1 MAEKKNH
8 NMVAASTETDHKLE
22 QAKSVGNAS
31 GLRIGAIILWV
42 CAIAF
47 EVLGIMAILG
57 KLHITFLPT
66 MVQLIGFI
74 VLDLACVIIGA
85 QLWKKANHIKPMSK
99 KNKFLFWLYNNMGVI
114 VCIIAFV
121 PYIIL
126 LLKDKNLD
134 KKTKAIAVVVAL
146 VALLVGGVSSY
157 DWNPVSS
164 EELEAAGTYIEG
176 TVYWT
181 PYGKVYHTH
190 EDCSALNH
198 TDTLTYGTVEEAIA
212 ANRVRL
218 CSFCAN
224 KDDITEDTG
233 VALED

>member
-1 MAEKKNH
+1 MAEKKTH
-8 NMVAASTETDHKLE
+8 NMVAATSETEHKLE
-22 QAKSVGNAS
+22 QAKPVGNPK
-31 GLRIGAIILWV
+31 GLRIGAILLWV
-42 CAIAF
+42 AAIAF
-47 EVLGIMAILG
+47 EILGIMAILG
-57 KLHITFLPT
+57 KIHITFLPT
-66 MVQLIGFI
+66 MVQLILFI

-85 QLWKKANHIKPMSK
+85 QLWKKANHIDPMSK
-99 KNKFLFWLYNNMGVI
+99 QKKFLFWLYNNMGVI

-134 KKTKAIAVVVAL
+134 KKTKAIATVVA
-146 VALLVGGVSSY
+146 VIALMVGGVASY

-190 EDCSALNH
+190 EDCGALNH

-218 CSFCAN
+218 CSFCAD
-224 KDDITEDTG
+224 KDNITEDTG
-233 VALED
+233 VALE

>member
-1 MAEKKNH
+1 MAERKTH
-8 NMVAASTETDHKLE
+8 NMVAASSESEHKLQ
-22 QAKSVGNAS
+22 QAKPVGNS
-31 GLRIGAIILWV
+31 KGLRAGAIVLWIA
-42 CAIAF
+42 AIAF
-47 EVLGIMAILG
+47 EVMGIMALLG

-66 MVQLIGFI
+66 MVQLIVFI
-74 VLDLACVIIGA
+74 ILDLACVITGA
-85 QLWKKANHIKPMSK
+85 SLWKKANHISPMSK

-134 KKTKAIAVVVAL
+134 KKTKAIAAVVAVIAVL
-146 VALLVGGVSSY
+146 IGGLCSY
-157 DWNPVSS
+157 DWEPVSS
-164 EELEAAGTYIEG
+164 EELEAAGACIEG

-190 EDCSALNH
+190 EDCGALNR

-224 KDDITEDTG
+224 RDDITEDSG
-233 VALED
+233 VALE